1 MLDFLKEKK
10 VIIFIVLI
18 AIILIGKNI
27 YDSTQKYDNS
37 VNENQVIVNE
47 TKEEKSDDEMIAVHI
62 TGAIKKEG
70 VVRVKENS
78 RIEDV
83 IEKAGGLSE
92 DADITN
98 VNLAFVVE
106 DGVKIRIPS
115 INDEKEVEIVTE
127 NSGNGVEVSD
137 MQEESSNGLINI
149 NKATETELETL
160 NGIGPSLAL
169 KIIEYREKNGKFK
182 TVDDI
187 KNVPGI
193 GENKFNNI
201 KDYIDV

>member
-1 MLDFLKEKK
+1 MIDFLKEKK

-47 TKEEKSDDEMIAVHI
+47 TKEEKGDDEMIAVHI
-62 TGAIKKEG
+62 TGAIKKDG